1 VGHGVRLQPPGRFR
15 VPALRPDLEIPLY
28 ATAESIETRRLELK
42 KLLDEEIPTNRRA
55 IEEARA
61 MGDLR
66 ENFEYK
72 SARQRH
78 EYLSARVE
86 ALKGDLGRV
95 RTFDPSSIDSSKARI
110 GSTLRLESADG
121 DDRSLTILGPWESA
135 PERDIISYDSEL
147 GQSLL
152 GSKVG
157 DDVLIEGKKYELK
170 QIGTRS

>member
-1 VGHGVRLQPPGRFR
+1 
-15 VPALRPDLEIPLY
+15 
-28 ATAESIETRRLELK
+28 
-42 KLLDEEIPTNRRA
+42 
-55 IEEARA
+55 

>member
-1 VGHGVRLQPPGRFR
+1 
-15 VPALRPDLEIPLY
+15 
-28 ATAESIETRRLELK
+28 
-42 KLLDEEIPTNRRA
+42 
-55 IEEARA
+55 

-95 RTFDPSSIDSSKARI
+95 RAFDPAGIDTSEVRV
-110 GSTLRLESADG
+110 GSRLALESEAG
-121 DDRSLTILGPWESA
+121 ESRSLTILGPWESA
-135 PERDIISYDSEL
+135 PEEGIISYDSEL

-157 DDVLIEGKKYELK
+157 EVVTVEGDRFTLKK
-170 QIGTRS
+170 IASWS

>member
-1 VGHGVRLQPPGRFR
+1 
-15 VPALRPDLEIPLY
+15 
-28 ATAESIETRRLELK
+28 
-42 KLLDEEIPTNRRA
+42 
-55 IEEARA
+55 

-72 SARQRH
+72 AARQRH

-95 RTFDPSSIDSSKARI
+95 RTFDPSSIDSSEVRI
-110 GSTLRLESADG
+110 GSSLELESG
-121 DDRSLTILGPWESA
+121 GETRSLTILGPWESA
-135 PERDIISYDSEL
+135 PERGIISYDSEL

-157 DDVLIEGKKYELK
+157 DVVEIDGEKCEVRHVGVWS
-170 QIGTRS
+170 QA

>member
-1 VGHGVRLQPPGRFR
+1 
-15 VPALRPDLEIPLY
+15 
-28 ATAESIETRRLELK
+28 
-42 KLLDEEIPTNRRA
+42 
-55 IEEARA
+55 

-95 RTFDPSSIDSSKARI
+95 RTFDPASIDSSEVRI
-110 GSTLRLESADG
+110 GSNLVLESDG
-121 DDRSLTILGPWESA
+121 GDTRDLTILGPWESA
-135 PERDIISYDSEL
+135 PERGIISYDSEL

-152 GSKVG
+152 GCKVG
-157 DDVLIEGKKYELK
+157 DVVEIEGEKYEIR
-170 QIGTRS
+170 QVGVWS